1 VSDPL
6 RDALAQY
13 ASAAGAADL
22 EFTLERPRD
31 ATHGDLSTNLAMQ
44 LARRERGNPRAI
56 AEQVLAALDLAAA
69 GVATAEI
76 AGPGFINF
84 RLAAGTLAADHAR
97 ILSEGPAYGRSRTG
111 VGTRINVEYVS
122 ANPTGPL
129 HVGHGRGAA
138 QGDAI
143 AALLEWT
150 GHDVTREFYI
160 NDAGVQIHRMAE
172 SLWARVQQAVGRTAA
187 IPEGGY
193 HGEYLVESAAHLI
206 AQEGAAFAD
215 LPTDA
220 GIARCRAAALVM
232 QREEQD
238 ATLGTFG
245 VHFAVFTSEQAIHDG
260 GAIDAALVRLDA
272 AGLTYEE
279 GGALWLRTSSYG
291 DEKDRVLRKQ
301 DGSYTYFVPDIAYH
315 LDKHA
320 RGFDRVINIWGADHH
335 GYIPRVRGAL
345 VALGI
350 PADWLEVSLVQLVKV
365 VREGEEVKMS
375 KRSGDFVTLRDL
387 YEETGVDAARW
398 WFLMRRGDTHLVFDL
413 TLAAARTDENPV
425 FYVQMAHARLSG
437 IFRNAGTT
445 PDAVT
450 GTLAL
455 EALGAIDLELLRTV
469 TAFPEAVARAARERE
484 PHRITGY
491 LEDLARLT
499 HGWYHGCRVLGEP
512 PEIEQARLLL
522 ARAARQVLAN
532 GLTLLGISAP
542 DRM

>member
-1 VSDPL
+1 MSDRL
-6 RDALAQY
+6 REALGGIAMRE
-13 ASAAGAADL
+13 GAAEV

-31 ATHGDLSTNLAMQ
+31 HCHGDLSTNIAMQ
-44 LARRERGNPRAI
+44 LARRARRNPRTV
-56 AEQVLAALDLAAA
+56 AEQVIAALDLAAA

-84 RLAAGTLAADHAR
+84 RLAAETLAADHAR
-97 ILSEGPAYGRSRTG
+97 ILAEGPAYGQSTLG
-111 VGTRINVEYVS
+111 QGQRIDVEFVS

-150 GHDVTREFYI
+150 GYQVTREFYI
-160 NDAGVQIHRMAE
+160 NDAGVQIGRLAE
-172 SLWARVQQAVGRTAA
+172 SLWARVQQAVGRDAS

-193 HGEYLVESAAHLI
+193 HGEYLVESAARLL
-206 AQEGAAFAD
+206 AEEGDGFAE
-215 LPTDA
+215 LQPEI
-220 GIARCRAAALVM
+220 GIARCRAAVLRL
-232 QREEQD
+232 QRDEQD
-238 ATLGTFG
+238 ETLATFG
-245 VHFAVFTSEQAIHDG
+245 VGFDVMRSEQAIHDG
-260 GAIDAALVRLDA
+260 GGIAAALARLDA
-272 AGLTYEE
+272 AGLSYEE

-320 RGFDRVINIWGADHH
+320 RGFDRAINVWGADHH
-335 GYIPRVRGAL
+335 GYIPRMRGAL
-345 VALGI
+345 IALGI
-350 PADWLEVSLVQLVKV
+350 PGDWLEISMVQLVKV
-365 VREGEEVKMS
+365 VRGGEEVKMS

-398 WFLMRRGDTHLVFDL
+398 WFLMRRGDSHLVFDL

-425 FYVQMAHARLSG
+425 FYVQMAHARMSG
-437 IFRNAGTT
+437 ILRNADRSAGEITGSL
-445 PDAVT
+445 DLAV
-450 GTLAL
+450 LAD
-455 EALGAIDLELLRTV
+455 GDLELLRKL
-469 TAFPEAVARAARERE
+469 TAFPEAVLRAARERE

-491 LEDLARLT
+491 LEELARLV

-512 PEIEQARLLL
+512 APVQHARLLL
-522 ARAARQVLAN
+522 ARAARQVVGN
-532 GLTLLGISAP
+532 GLTLLGVTAP

>member
-1 VSDPL
+1 VSDQL
-6 RDALAQY
+6 RGALARY
-13 ASAAGAADL
+13 AAEAGAADL

-31 ATHGDLSTNLAMQ
+31 ASHGDLSTNLAMQ
-44 LARRERGNPRAI
+44 LARRDRGNPRAI
-56 AEQVLAALDLAAA
+56 ADRVVATLDLAAV

-84 RLAAGTLAADHAR
+84 RLAADTLAADHAR
-97 ILSEGPAYGRSRTG
+97 ILSEGANYGRSDTG
-111 VGTRINVEYVS
+111 AGTRINVEYVS

-143 AALLEWT
+143 AALLEWS
-150 GHDVTREFYI
+150 GHAVTREFYI
-160 NDAGVQIHRMAE
+160 NDAGVQIHRLAE
-172 SLWARVQQAVGRTAA
+172 SLWARIQQAAGRAA
-187 IPEGGY
+187 EIPEGGY
-193 HGEYLVESAAHLI
+193 HGEYLVESAAQLI
-206 AQEGAAFAD
+206 AREGAGFAD
-215 LPTDA
+215 LPA
-220 GIARCRAAALVM
+220 AEGIARCRAAALVM

-260 GAIDAALVRLDA
+260 GAIDAALARLDA

-320 RGFDRVINIWGADHH
+320 RGFDRAINVWGADHH
-335 GYIPRVRGAL
+335 GYVPRVRGAL

-350 PADWLEVSLVQLVKV
+350 AADWLEVSLVQLVKV
-365 VREGEEVKMS
+365 VRGGEEVKMS

-450 GTLAL
+450 GMLAL
-455 EALGAIDLELLRTV
+455 DALGEIDLELLRKV

-512 PEIEQARLLL
+512 PAVEQARLLL